1 MAGLKLSNTNKVI
14 GGVCGGLGECL
25 GVDATIIRILFVC
38 SFIFAGI
45 GLIPYLILWLIMAL
59 NKN

>member
-1 MAGLKLSNTNKVI
+1 MALKLSETNRVI

-25 GVDATIIRILFVC
+25 SVDPTVIRILFVC
-38 SFIFAGI
+38 SVIFAGI
-45 GLIPYLILWLIMAL
+45 GLIPYLILWLVMAL